1 MAMFRKDTNS
11 YLPQEKTIFE
21 VVMIADQYGSVV
33 GPANP
38 SGTAVDAFGRARVS
52 NPVTL
57 FDSFHRYQD
66 NGKIGT
72 ANSSGTTVTHDT
84 NSSSVVCNV
93 GTANNNYVYRESNR
107 VFAYQP
113 GKSLQI
119 MQTFVMAPAQT
130 GLRQRYGY
138 FNADN
143 GFFLEQDGHNIYFV
157 KRSKSTGTVVE
168 TRIAKADWNIDTL
181 DGSNT
186 GPNPDGTP
194 TSNRNPSGLTLDL
207 SKAQILWHDVEW
219 LGVGSVRVGFVIN
232 GKFIHCHTW
241 NHANIVDITYMTTAC
256 LPVRCEIQNTANTS
270 NTSNLRI
277 ICATVISEGGYQLSG
292 KPRTVGQLPNSAYTM
307 ASVGTYY
314 PVVAIRLKSETP
326 DAIVI
331 PKNISLMAKT
341 GNGTTQKW
349 AIVSDTTITGGSWTS
364 AGTDSSVQYNIT
376 GTAMSGGNYL
386 RSGYV
391 YQAQQ
396 GTGAASLKD
405 GEFILQLERNNFTNS
420 NSTFVLAVTPG
431 GNGDTC
437 VGSIDWEEVT

>member
-186 GPNPDGTP
+186 GPSPDGTP

-241 NHANIVDITYMTTAC
+241 NHANIIDITYMTTAC

-314 PVVAIRLKSETP
+314 PVVAIRLKSETA

-349 AIVSDTTITGGSWTS
+349 AIVSDATITGGSWTS

-420 NSTFVLAVTPG
+420 NTTFVLAVTPG